1 MKYYYDLHI
10 HTILSPDGD
19 ILMTPNNILNMVQ
32 IKKLDIIAITDH
44 NSLKQLPMM
53 YEIAQSYDFLMI
65 LGVEVHVKEDF
76 HVLCYFKN
84 IEDAMTFDQII
95 EDIQVKQN
103 HQVSEE
109 KEQWVTNIEDVP
121 VTYYPYDLLKPL
133 DLSFDELIKV
143 LSPFEHMMV
152 YAHVD
157 RQKYSGLSSHKQRP
171 LDAIELSSRAK
182 ENWLIDHPINN
193 QFIFYNSDAHQ
204 ITDISE
210 RGTKNVIDLDELTID
225 ALFKRVKH
233 G

>member
-65 LGVEVHVKEDF
+65 PGVEVHVKEDF

-109 KEQWVTNIEDVP
+109 QEQWVTNIDDVP
-121 VTYYPYDLLKPL
+121 EMYYPFDLLKPL
-133 DLSFDELIKV
+133 DLTLDELINV

-157 RQKYSGLSSHKQRP
+157 RQKYSGLSSLKLKP

-182 ENWLIDHPINN
+182 ENWLIDHQINN

-204 ITDISE
+204 ITDIAE
-210 RGTKNVIDLDELTID
+210 RGTKNVIELDELTID
-225 ALFKRVKH
+225 SLFKRVKH